1 MSFGYVT
8 HPVTNALRTILT
20 VVVVT
25 FGLASYAN
33 AQCLKADH
41 EESAEGSLSGQ
52 LFSDAAGRPE
62 PAFILTLAAPVCL
75 SGEDEMDNV
84 EGARTIQIYGTNS
97 SVDRSISR
105 SVGQRVQVS
114 GKPFGAMTAHH
125 HSPIIM
131 EVSRIWTSQGRLS
144 GSQQIFQ
151 PKKGSKL
158 RAELLDAARPTF
170 EEETGGPIEFVVKRL
185 NVLGDWAFGEVEL
198 QRPGGAAINWA
209 RTKYADDY
217 AEGMFDPG
225 GTFFLL
231 RNAGS
236 RWEVVEFATGPTDIA
251 WDSWRRDYSLPS
263 VLFQR

>member
-1 MSFGYVT
+1 M
-8 HPVTNALRTILT
+8 
-20 VVVVT
+20 VVAFV
-25 FGLASYAN
+25 LASHAN
-33 AQCLKADH
+33 AQCLKVDQ
-41 EESAEGSLSGQ
+41 EEYAEGSLAER

-62 PAFILTLAAPVCL
+62 PAFILTLPASVCL
-75 SGEDEMDNV
+75 RGEDEMDNV
-84 EGARTIQIYGTNS
+84 EGAPTIQIYGTNS

-114 GKPFGAMTAHH
+114 GKPFGAMTVHH
-125 HSPIIM
+125 HAPIIM

-144 GSQQIFQ
+144 GNQQIFR
-151 PKKGSKL
+151 PKRGSGL

-170 EEETGGPIEFVVKRL
+170 EEETGGPIEFVVRRL

-217 AEGMFDPG
+217 AEGMFDPS

-251 WDSWRRDYSLPS
+251 WDSWRHDYSLPLA
-263 VLFQR
+263 LFQR